1 MRQVYEYFT
10 GITLKWQANK
20 RQFLACLQQ
29 NTFFLKNIGLK
40 LAKNKAL
47 TITGELD
54 IINCYMLNTTEQFR
68 KLVETSKRPLVVFGL
83 ENNDDSAAA
92 AVALTRYLESKG
104 KRTSIASSNYAT
116 PARLSFL
123 LDRANIEPELKH
135 LHKFTIKVDVSK
147 AKLETLSYDV
157 KDNWLSIHLTPRSGT
172 ITKND
177 LRTLQTGFKYDL
189 IIALGTADLESLGD
203 IFFNNTDLFYRT
215 PIINIDCHPS
225 NEHYGAVNLVDLT
238 ATSVSEMIYRV
249 FADAGHDIDSV
260 AATAILTGMIAKT
273 RSFKTPNVTP
283 NTLNLAGKLMDKG
296 ADREKIIHNLY
307 RTKSI
312 ASLKLWG
319 KALSNLQKDRDLD
332 FVWTQITRDDFTRS
346 GANSNDLHDLVSELI
361 ANSPEAKIILL
372 LFEDEHNTNKIRGL
386 LTTDKN
392 FDALLVAKPMMPAGN
407 KRSCEF
413 SLDNIS
419 LKQAEEHCVNEIKK
433 QVNTIA
439 GKSN

>member
-1 MRQVYEYFT
+1 M
-10 GITLKWQANK
+10 
-20 RQFLACLQQ
+20 
-29 NTFFLKNIGLK
+29 
-40 LAKNKAL
+40 
-47 TITGELD
+47 LD
-54 IINCYMLNTTEQFR
+54 TTEQLR
-68 KLVETSKRPLVVFGL
+68 KVIEASKRPLVVFGM

-92 AVALTRYLESKG
+92 AVALVRFFEAKG
-104 KRTSIASSNYAT
+104 KRTAIASSNYAT
-116 PARLSFL
+116 PSRLAFL
-123 LDRANIEPELKH
+123 LGSTNIEPELSH

-147 AKLETLSYDV
+147 SKLETLSYDI
-157 KDNWLSIHLTPRSGT
+157 KDNWLSIHLTPKNGT

-189 IIALGTADLESLGD
+189 IIALGSADLESLGD

-238 ATSVSEMIYRV
+238 ATSVSEIIYRI
-249 FADAGHDIDSV
+249 FADFGQEVDSTT
-260 AATAILTGMIAKT
+260 ATAILSGMIAKT

-283 NTLNLAGKLMDKG
+283 ATLNLAGKLIDKG

-319 KALSNLQKDRDLD
+319 KALSNLQKDRDYD

-346 GANSNDLHDLVSELI
+346 GANSNDLRDLISELI
-361 ANSPEAKIILL
+361 TNSPEAKIILL
-372 LFEDEHNTNKIRGL
+372 LFEDEKNTNKIHGL
-386 LTTDKN
+386 LTADKN
-392 FDALLVAKPMMPAGN
+392 FDAMLVAKPMMPAGN

-413 SLDNIS
+413 SLDNTS
-419 LKQAEEHCVNEIKK
+419 LKQAEEYCVTEIKK
-433 QVNTIA
+433 QINAITNR
-439 GKSN
+439 SN